1 MENSVEKKSG
11 KITVKVSK
19 EKIDPCAVLSQM
31 TNPSCGGEI
40 VFLGKVR
47 NHNLGKKV
55 LGVSYDAFAPLTE
68 KIFLQLC
75 QEAQAQWGQELDIV
89 LVHRIGRLD
98 IGDVSVA
105 IAVDSKHRDEAYQ
118 ASRYVIEELKVR
130 AAIWKKEHYEDG
142 DSEWLQGHALCQHG
156 HRHNS
161 KHADKHSHNS
171 EHGNQHQYHQHSDS
185 NHAHHHGTSSS
196 GGHVHSDGHRQ
207 SSVDMEA

>member
-1 MENSVEKKSG
+1 MDKHVEITNSLSTTKTTG
-11 KITVKVSK
+11 KISVKVTN
-19 EKIDPCAVLSQM
+19 EKINASDVLSQM
-31 TNPSCGGEI
+31 VNPSCGGEI
-40 VFLGKVR
+40 LFLGKVR

-68 KIFLQLC
+68 KIFTQLC

-89 LVHRIGRLD
+89 LIHRVGRLD
-98 IGDVSVA
+98 IGDISVA

-156 HRHNS
+156 HRHSHKHHSNS
-161 KHADKHSHNS
+161 HQEHS
-171 EHGNQHQYHQHSDS
+171 
-185 NHAHHHGTSSS
+185 HHHGIGTS
-196 GGHVHSDGHRQ
+196 GGHVHAHGHRQ
-207 SSVDMEA
+207 GSVDMEA